1 MDSTKPRDYQFRVFL
16 SYARADKS
24 VAEGVVSVLEGRGL
38 KVLWDRDIH
47 AGHPFSE
54 AIRSFI
60 ANSHIFMPLIT
71 SQSHDRPWLHRE
83 EGYALALNIPI
94 VPLMIGSN
102 HNGTQYAESGSILL
116 TENLQA
122 IQVADDCSDLAERLG
137 DADFESVVFSAEP
150 RTRAMLVEIAQWQET
165 RAELMGKN
173 AARVLAMGDY
183 GTVRQR
189 GALSSF
195 CVPDRDIRHAV
206 WDRRE
211 GERKRSDYLRSL
223 QKRERQALERNA
235 QRGGIKLI
243 IDPWITIARATLD
256 PVKARL
262 ESLLDFLGSVRE
274 EQAQVISHKSENHGN
289 VTIVGDWFVAEAQI
303 PRPGDGYRQTVF
315 TWHAP
320 TVLTAVREF
329 DSAFAT
335 ICREQDVDPN
345 KSLSHTVEIL
355 NRRLKEL

>member
-1 MDSTKPRDYQFRVFL
+1 
-16 SYARADKS
+16 
-24 VAEGVVSVLEGRGL
+24 
-38 KVLWDRDIH
+38 
-47 AGHPFSE
+47 
-54 AIRSFI
+54 
-60 ANSHIFMPLIT
+60 MPLIT
-71 SQSHDRPWLHRE
+71 SQSQDRPWLHRE

-102 HNGTQYAESGSILL
+102 HGEAGSILL

-137 DADFESVVFSAEP
+137 AADFERVVFAAEP

-173 AARVLAMGDY
+173 AERVLAMGDC

-195 CVPDRDIRHAV
+195 CVPDRDIRHIV

-211 GERKRSDYLRSL
+211 GERKRSDYLRNL
-223 QKRERQALERNA
+223 QKRERQALERHA
-235 QRGGIKLI
+235 RQCGVKLI
-243 IDPWITIARATLD
+243 IDPWIKFARATTD

-262 ESLLDFLGSVRE
+262 ESLLEFLESVSQ
-274 EQAQVISHKSENHGN
+274 EQAQVITHKGESEGN
-289 VTIVGDWFVAEAQI
+289 ITIVGDWFVAEAQI

-320 TVLTAVREF
+320 TVLSAVRDF
-329 DSAFAT
+329 DTAFET
-335 ICREQDVDPN
+335 ICREQNVEPS
-345 KSLSHTVEIL
+345 KSVIHTVEVL
-355 NRRLKEL
+355 RQRLKEL

>member
-1 MDSTKPRDYQFRVFL
+1 MDSTESGQYQFRVFL
-16 SYARADKS
+16 SYARADRS
-24 VAEGVVSVLEGRGL
+24 VAEDVVGVLEARGL
-38 KVLWDRDIH
+38 KVLWDRDIN
-47 AGHPFSE
+47 AGHPFSDS
-54 AIRSFI
+54 IRSFI

-71 SQSHDRPWLHRE
+71 LQSHDRPWLHRE

-102 HNGTQYAESGSILL
+102 HAKSGSILL

-122 IQVADDCSDLAERLG
+122 IQVADDCSDLEERLI
-137 DADFESVVFSAEP
+137 ATDFERVVFSAEP

-165 RAELMGKN
+165 RAELMGKH
-173 AARVLAMGDY
+173 ADRVLAMGVC

-195 CVPDRDIRHAV
+195 CIPDRDVRHIL

-211 GERKRSDYLRSL
+211 GERKRSSYLRDL
-223 QKRERQALERNA
+223 QKRERQALERHA
-235 QRGGIKLI
+235 RRGGAKLI
-243 IDPWITIARATLD
+243 IDPWITFARASTD

-262 ESLLDFLGSVRE
+262 ESLLEFLESVDDK
-274 EQAQVISHKSENHGN
+274 QAQVITRRGENEGN
-289 VTIVGDWFVAEAQI
+289 LTIVGDWFVAESQI

-320 TVLTAVREF
+320 TVLGAVRDF
-329 DSAFAT
+329 DSAFAS
-335 ICREQDVDPN
+335 ICRDQNIDPSKSRTHTIDVV
-345 KSLSHTVEIL
+345 KQ
-355 NRRLKEL
+355 RLREL